1 MKNKIDFFEKNSI
14 EILFAQSEHNFP
26 LHSHESFCFGIV
38 EEGEVIFTI
47 NGRKRVL
54 YPGMAYIIPSNIG
67 VIIQAKKRYRYLT
80 ICIKDERKE
89 QLNNLKF
96 DDYFLTFQS
105 SDKVHKLCMNYI
117 QNGSPDTFISKIM
130 NLMQPVIVN
139 EEHDQDSSKN
149 EIVEAASSYIRK
161 YANEKFSLDCVAD
174 AIHVS
179 KYYLVK
185 VFKKEMGVT
194 PNQYYIQ
201 VKMHLIKKEVMDYQ
215 KAVDLAMEY
224 NFNDQSHLCNLFK
237 KQMGISLLDYKKS
250 FQRL

>member
-1 MKNKIDFFEKNSI
+1 MKNKIDFYEKNSI

-38 EEGEVIFTI
+38 EEGEVTFTI
-47 NGRKRVL
+47 DGRKRVL

-80 ICIKDERKE
+80 ICIKNEWKE
-89 QLNNLKF
+89 QLNYLKF
-96 DDYFLTFQS
+96 NDFFLTFQS
-105 SDKVHKLCMNYI
+105 SATVHKLCMNYI
-117 QNGSPDTFISKIM
+117 QNGSPDEFIKTIIQM
-130 NLMQPVIVN
+130 MQPVIDNVKSLGEN
-139 EEHDQDSSKN
+139 TRS

-161 YANEKFSLDCVAD
+161 NASEKFNLDALAN

-201 VKMHLIKKEVMDYQ
+201 VKMHLIKKEIVDYQ
-215 KAVDLAMEY
+215 KAVDLALEY
-224 NFNDQSHLCNLFK
+224 NFKDQSHLCNLFK
-237 KQMGISLLDYKKS
+237 KQMGISLLDYRKS

>member
-1 MKNKIDFFEKNSI
+1 MKNRIDFFEKNSI

-38 EEGEVIFTI
+38 EEGEVTFTI

-67 VIIQAKKRYRYLT
+67 VIIQAKKQYRYLT
-80 ICIKDERKE
+80 ICIKDEWKE
-89 QLNNLKF
+89 RLNNLKF
-96 DDYFLTFQS
+96 DDYFLTFKS
-105 SDKVHKLCMNYI
+105 SDMVHKLCMNYI
-117 QNGSPDTFISKIM
+117 QNGSPAIFISKIM

-139 EEHDQDSSKN
+139 EEHYQESSKS
-149 EIVEAASSYIRK
+149 EIVEAASSYIRQN
-161 YANEKFSLDCVAD
+161 ANEKFSLDCLAD

-201 VKMHLIKKEVMDYQ
+201 VKMHLIKKEIMEYQ